1 MARLLAE
8 VLTFD
13 VTYHHLHKKEEVV
26 EGDNERWSLGHGF
39 PSTKNFIQ
47 SILPKLTLN
56 FHNPGLGTALIHFF
70 VCNADID
77 SPGEQINDPSSGFV
91 LFRSFQLVQ
100 HLPSLSVRPFKGYC

>member
-1 MARLLAE
+1 MYLIFQVRAFEVLSRSTAHPYQKVRHQVARLLAE

-13 VTYHHLHKKEEVV
+13 VTYHHLHKKEEVA

-56 FHNPGLGTALIHFF
+56 FHNPGLGTNSFVF
-70 VCNADID
+70 VC
-77 SPGEQINDPSSGFV
+77 
-91 LFRSFQLVQ
+91 LL
-100 HLPSLSVRPFKGYC
+100 